1 MHCANTLPMIR
12 TLALTATLV
21 LAATAPGAPGLPG
34 ADADNGGLTLP
45 DGFAAVVVADNL
57 GPLRFITV
65 GPAGDVFVKTRR
77 DGIIALRDTDGDG
90 RADERRV
97 FGSGGGTGI
106 SWRDNWLYHS
116 TNDHIFRY
124 SMPAGALEPTGAAE
138 RIVAG
143 LPNERQHAAKAF
155 AFDDSGNL
163 YVDVGVPSNA
173 GGDPDRVLNA
183 KGVRPSPW
191 LDKFAAIWRF
201 SAVNPEQEQSRDGH
215 RFSTGSRHILSIDWN
230 PVSRAMFVVMQGRDQ
245 LNVVAPQY
253 FDAKK
258 NAELPAE
265 EMHRLDEGSDLGWP
279 YTYWDPMQNARVLA
293 PEYGGDGEKRPEE
306 KYQDPLLAFPAHW
319 SPMQMAFNRGGQ
331 FPERYHGGAFIAFHG
346 SWNRAP
352 EPQKG
357 YKVVFVPFGADGM
370 PSGGYEV
377 FADGFAGVDEIR
389 SPNDARFR
397 PCGVAFGPD
406 GSLYVSDSMKG
417 RVWRIFHAGAQ

>member
-1 MHCANTLPMIR
+1 MTRAHILIAL
-12 TLALTATLV
+12 LALAV
-21 LAATAPGAPGLPG
+21 SPAAAKPQ
-34 ADADNGGLTLP
+34 ADADNGGITLP
-45 DGFAAVVVADNL
+45 EGFAAVVVADDL

-65 GPAGDVFVKTRR
+65 SPAGDIFVKTRR

-90 RADERRV
+90 RADERRK
-97 FGSGGGTGI
+97 FSSGGGTGI
-106 SWRDNWLYHS
+106 SWRDGWLYHS
-116 TNDHIFRY
+116 TDDDIFRY
-124 SMPAGALEPTGAAE
+124 PMTAGALEPTGDAE

-143 LPNERQHAAKAF
+143 LPNERQHAAKSF

-163 YVDVGVPSNA
+163 YVDVGAPSNA

-183 KGVRPSPW
+183 KGVRPSP
-191 LDKFAAIWRF
+191 LLERFAAIWRF
-201 SAVNPEQEQSRDGH
+201 NAGKADQDQLRDGH

-230 PVSRAMFVVMQGRDQ
+230 PTSRAMFVVMMGRDQ
-245 LNVVAPQY
+245 LNVVAPQH
-253 FDAKK
+253 FDDKM

-279 YTYWDPMQNARVLA
+279 YTYWDPMQSARVLA
-293 PEYGGDGEKRPEE
+293 PEYGGDGKKRPDE
-306 KYQDPLLAFPAHW
+306 KYREPLVAFPAHW
-319 SPMQMAFNRGGQ
+319 APMQMAFNGGGQ
-331 FPERYHGGAFIAFHG
+331 FPARYHGGAFVAFHG

-370 PSGGYEV
+370 PSGGFEI
-377 FADGFAGVDEIR
+377 FAGGFAGAEEIA
-389 SPNDARFR
+389 SPRDARFR

-417 RVWRIFHAGAQ
+417 RVWRIFHAGNK